1 MKIEIRDYA
10 LLLCIVVGS
19 TFAVD
24 DFIPRYPFRLEGRG
38 DCHTVTRKKKK
49 KRKGNVLFI
58 VGDIFSDALLYFER
72 GECKKYSSIIDYFT
86 NYYQFLSRSGEKT
99 RVRIII
105 NIISSLA
112 FDAIQYAVNKLL
124 YHVYSVL
131 KRIKTDNEYQPNFRS
146 IEN

>member
-49 KRKGNVLFI
+49 KEKEMCCSLLETYLATRCYISREENV
-58 VGDIFSDALLYFER
+58 
-72 GECKKYSSIIDYFT
+72 KKYSSIIDYFT
-86 NYYQFLSRSGEKT
+86 NYYQFLSRWGEKA

>member
-1 MKIEIRDYA
+1 M
-10 LLLCIVVGS
+10 S
-19 TFAVD
+19 H
-24 DFIPRYPFRLEGRG
+24 G
-38 DCHTVTRKKKK
+38 DKEKKKK
-49 KRKGNVLFI
+49 EKEMCCSLLETYL
-58 VGDIFSDALLYFER
+58 ALLYFER

-86 NYYQFLSRSGEKT
+86 NYYQFLSRWGEKA